1 MPPPL
6 PPQGKGH
13 SGEYNSKLLHV
24 KQAEGWPARTVEWK
38 EYLGARPRA
47 RERGG
52 GAFRASRASIISS
65 PFSCFPFLSNACHA
79 RRLAE
84 GSPFKMWFPIVL
96 QNSLTYKQKFQKHVF
111 SAHPL
116 AALVERKENA
126 VWKGKFQIFFSELS
140 FPLLSAW
147 PCVRTIQCSL
157 YLYKQ
162 AYKLSIP
169 FGPVF
174 RKACVHCLDNGFRK
188 HLFSEQWLI

>member
-1 MPPPL
+1 MWVPFWKVEWRWVILRFSSGGGWRGFIFLVDYFWHFCQRLSRNPETGSFFPPL

-47 RERGG
+47 REKGG
-52 GAFRASRASIISS
+52 GAFRASRASIIPS

-96 QNSLTYKQKFQKHVF
+96 QNSLTYKQKFRKHVF

-116 AALVERKENA
+116 AALV
-126 VWKGKFQIFFSELS
+126 
-140 FPLLSAW
+140 
-147 PCVRTIQCSL
+147 
-157 YLYKQ
+157 
-162 AYKLSIP
+162 
-169 FGPVF
+169 
-174 RKACVHCLDNGFRK
+174 
-188 HLFSEQWLI
+188 